1 MSRPEAT
8 DRSGID
14 AGPGPAEP
22 DVFAEP
28 WQAEAFAL
36 AVALHGRGLF
46 SWQEW
51 AAALAGEVGRP
62 DAAADG
68 GTGVPE
74 ITPRDL
80 ATKLQRGDE
89 FDLLDVREPHEQD
102 IARIDG
108 ARLVPLGDFA
118 SALGTLDSARDIVV
132 MCRSGARSA
141 KAEIDHVRGDGHVAR
156 TRRRRVAEA
165 RALEGEEDG

>member
-68 GTGVPE
+68 SDYYRHWLAALEKLRAARGV
-74 ITPRDL
+74 T
-80 ATKLQRGDE
+80 
-89 FDLLDVREPHEQD
+89 EPG
-102 IARIDG
+102 RIDALAAAWQRAAHATPHG
-108 ARLVPLGDFA
+108 RPILLENDPLA
-118 SALGTLDSARDIVV
+118 QS
-132 MCRSGARSA
+132 
-141 KAEIDHVRGDGHVAR
+141 
-156 TRRRRVAEA
+156 
-165 RALEGEEDG
+165 